1 LKERKRLLHAVA
13 EVDAT
18 VNAVADDDATAG
30 QQLRRK
36 NRLLKF

>member
-1 LKERKRLLHAVA
+1 VAEVDANENA

-30 QQLRRK
+30 QQLRGK